1 MMDMVSDDKCM
12 LCNKIMEHPYKPM
25 KEWKIDGTLC
35 GDCYS
40 KKIADFYPGEH
51 VRVDLTKDT

>member
-1 MMDMVSDDKCM
+1 
-12 LCNKIMEHPYKPM
+12 MEHTYKPM

-40 KKIADFYPGEH
+40 KKLSDFYPGEH
-51 VRVDLTKDT
+51 VRVDLTEDT